1 MTPQNETY
9 IDEKTQQTYIRE
21 SILMR
26 LEEKKQNF
34 TPGTTVSW

>member
-9 IDEKTQQTYIRE
+9 IDEKTQTYIRE
-21 SILMR
+21 SILRR
-26 LEEKKQNF
+26 LEEKKQNL